1 MTRSSKHP
9 KAVTSHSEKP
19 FLTENAGKIMMVSGL
34 VLVGADYPMAGR
46 IMIAA
51 GVVAWLHANGLLPL
65 PFGL

>member
-1 MTRSSKHP
+1 MTRSSMRP
-9 KAVTSHSEKP
+9 KGVTSHSEKP
-19 FLTENAGKIMMVSGL
+19 FLTENAGKVMLVGGL